1 MNSSYIQS
9 PPEPERGGGV
19 RRSVA
24 DVETPETKRRKIRKG
39 TRSCWECKRR
49 KIRCNFGSAS
59 DAVCIGCHRR
69 GTHCLSQE
77 YPEEASRPAE
87 RGQQIGDRIV
97 RVEALVEQLVRKVG
111 NASPPD
117 SQSSPITTFTSS
129 SKTTPAEREDPI
141 AASHPGLPT
150 PCPSDIE
157 STQFNTFCNASPA
170 DHQSAP
176 PCTSLTP
183 LVAPERGSSV
193 TRATGASLTPK
204 LQKLSRELYAALPS
218 AEVALHICQSVGGF
232 SLYFHQMM
240 TRSRSDFDIEMATP
254 EQSAELPSPNAH
266 PVMIAKFLLNLAE
279 YLQYIPHDQ
288 AVIDKLGESPRAMM
302 KRLADAAIVVTTD
315 EELMGTVESL
325 QCIIL
330 EGAYQAN
337 SGNLRRAWLAF
348 RRAMVVG
355 QLMGIH
361 RKRIANV
368 KKLDPSTQADPQFM
382 WYRIQFAD
390 RFLGL
395 MLGLPAGSLD
405 NTFASEAVMGNE
417 PPMNKLER
425 RMAVIASRI
434 LERNECAPESCNL
447 AETQAIDLEL
457 QKAAK
462 TMPSK
467 WWLPP
472 NLSQMAQNTDQTAI
486 FWETLRLTNQIFYYN
501 LLNQL
506 HLPYMLMFSSEKHTV
521 YSKLACVNASREVL
535 SRFIAFRTWNKVAFC
550 CRSVD
555 FFALMA
561 AMTLVLAHL
570 HANDE
575 PDLNCLAHQRH
586 SDRAMM
592 EQVLESM
599 EMVYKLNM
607 DVLSQKS
614 GDLLRRLLEIEAD
627 AAEGRR
633 YDTRSVMEDM
643 AHDHHTT
650 DGTGGSSTTI
660 RNCTKPGGPCAQ
672 SDESGAL
679 HEHHA
684 SDDEPGVLRMCI
696 PYFGIIRIA
705 REGGISR
712 EPPAAGGLTLPPQPL
727 GLFGVGDRDSIPSS
741 SMVTNTSDN
750 NVDCDAY
757 CPVQLHG
764 VINMSKFSPQQAVP
778 EPQTQSQSHQQNVL
792 HDHAAHHN
800 NDFSSNQ
807 GYGSN
812 LIDDNA
818 AALQQQYPFPGLAA
832 SADDWAFQGVDMAFF
847 DNLMKGLD
855 QNANTSSV
863 QQPVQAD
870 NGALGFGGNSWQ

>member
-1 MNSSYIQS
+1 MESSYIRS
-9 PPEPERGGGV
+9 PSEPELGSGV
-19 RRSVA
+19 RRSAA
-24 DVETPETKRRKIRKG
+24 DLDSPEAKRRKIRKG

-49 KIRCNFGSAS
+49 KIRCNFGSAA
-59 DAVCIGCHRR
+59 DAVCIGCQRR

-111 NASPPD
+111 NGSPQD
-117 SQSSPITTFTSS
+117 SQSSPINTIASS
-129 SKTTPAEREDPI
+129 SKATPAEREDPI
-141 AASHPGLPT
+141 TASHPGLPT
-150 PCPSDIE
+150 PCPSDAE

-170 DHQSAP
+170 DHQPPAP
-176 PCTSLTP
+176 CPSLTP
-183 LVAPERGSSV
+183 LAASERGSSV
-193 TRATGASLTPK
+193 ARATGSSLTPK
-204 LQKLSRELYAALPS
+204 LQRLSRDLYAAVPS
-218 AEVALHICQSVGGF
+218 AEVALYICESVGGF

-240 TRSRSDFDIEMATP
+240 TRSKANFDLEMATP

-266 PVMIAKFLLNLAE
+266 PVMIAKFLLNIAE
-279 YLQYIPHDQ
+279 YLQYLPHDQ
-288 AVIDKLGESPRAMM
+288 AVIDRLGESPRSMM
-302 KRLADAAIVVTTD
+302 SRLAEAAITVTTD
-315 EELMGTVESL
+315 EELMGTIESL
-325 QCIIL
+325 ECIIL

-368 KKLDPSTQADPQFM
+368 KKLDPSSKADPQFM
-382 WYRIQFAD
+382 WYRIQVAD

-405 NTFASEAVMGNE
+405 NSFATEAAMANE

-457 QKAAK
+457 QRAAK

-472 NLSQMAQNTDQTAI
+472 NLSQMAQSPDQAAI
-486 FWETLRLTNQIFYYN
+486 FWEMLRLINQIFYYN

-535 SRFIAFRTWNKVAFC
+535 SRFIAFRTWNRVAFC

-599 EMVYKLNM
+599 EMVHKLNM
-607 DVLSQKS
+607 DVLSEKS

-627 AAEGRR
+627 AADGRR
-633 YDTRSVMEDM
+633 YDTRSVMEDLADGGASAGGG
-643 AHDHHTT
+643 AHGCHG
-650 DGTGGSSTTI
+650 DGG
-660 RNCTKPGGPCAQ
+660 NCGKPGPCER

-679 HEHHA
+679 HEHRA
-684 SDDEPGVLRMCI
+684 SEDDEPGVLRMCI

-712 EPPAAGGLTLPPQPL
+712 EAPTSSHLTSPAQPL
-727 GLFGVGDRDSIPSS
+727 GVLGVGDRDSIPSS
-741 SMVTNTSDN
+741 SMPENANNNNSIQCNTD
-750 NVDCDAY
+750 Y
-757 CPVQLHG
+757 CPLEMQG
-764 VINMSKFSPQQAVP
+764 VINMSKLSNQQQQHVHQHQQT
-778 EPQTQSQSHQQNVL
+778 EPLQQNVL
-792 HDHAAHHN
+792 HDHAHH
-800 NDFSSNQ
+800 DFSPNP
-807 GYGSN
+807 GYTTTN
-812 LIDDNA
+812 LIDEP
-818 AALQQQYPFPGLAA
+818 LQQQYPFPGLAA

-847 DNLMKGLD
+847 DSLMKGLD
-855 QNANTSSV
+855 QNSNANV
-863 QQPVQAD
+863 HPVQAPD
-870 NGALGFGGNSWQ
+870 NGGLGGFAGSSWQ

>member
-1 MNSSYIQS
+1 
-9 PPEPERGGGV
+9 
-19 RRSVA
+19 
-24 DVETPETKRRKIRKG
+24 
-39 TRSCWECKRR
+39 
-49 KIRCNFGSAS
+49 
-59 DAVCIGCHRR
+59 
-69 GTHCLSQE
+69 
-77 YPEEASRPAE
+77 
-87 RGQQIGDRIV
+87 
-97 RVEALVEQLVRKVG
+97 
-111 NASPPD
+111 
-117 SQSSPITTFTSS
+117 
-129 SKTTPAEREDPI
+129 
-141 AASHPGLPT
+141 
-150 PCPSDIE
+150 
-157 STQFNTFCNASPA
+157 
-170 DHQSAP
+170 
-176 PCTSLTP
+176 
-183 LVAPERGSSV
+183 
-193 TRATGASLTPK
+193 
-204 LQKLSRELYAALPS
+204 
-218 AEVALHICQSVGGF
+218 
-232 SLYFHQMM
+232 
-240 TRSRSDFDIEMATP
+240 
-254 EQSAELPSPNAH
+254 
-266 PVMIAKFLLNLAE
+266 MIAKFLLNLAE

-288 AVIDKLGESPRAMM
+288 AVIDRLGETPRSMM
-302 KRLADAAIVVTTD
+302 KRLADAAIAVTTN
-315 EELMGTVESL
+315 EELMGTIESL
-325 QCIIL
+325 ECIIL

-361 RKRIANV
+361 RKRVSNV
-368 KKLDPSTQADPQFM
+368 KKLDPSTKADPQFM
-382 WYRIQFAD
+382 WYRIQVAD

-405 NTFASEAVMGNE
+405 NSFATEAAMANE
-417 PPMNKLER
+417 PPMNRLER

-462 TMPSK
+462 TMPSR

-472 NLSQMAQNTDQTAI
+472 NLSQMAQNPDQEAI
-486 FWETLRLTNQIFYYN
+486 FWEMLRLINQIFYYN

-607 DVLSQKS
+607 DVLSEKS

-627 AAEGRR
+627 AAEGRK
-633 YDTRSVMEDM
+633 YDTQSVMDLASNM
-643 AHDHHTT
+643 DGAAHGSHP
-650 DGTGGSSTTI
+650 DG
-660 RNCTKPGGPCAQ
+660 NCTKPGPCTQ

-679 HEHHA
+679 HEHHL

-712 EPPAAGGLTLPPQPL
+712 EPPTASLAEPAAQLL
-727 GLFGVGDRDSIPSS
+727 GILGVGDRDSVPSS
-741 SMVTNTSDN
+741 SMPNNNNNEAEAIGNPNSDPN
-750 NVDCDAY
+750 Y
-757 CPVQLHG
+757 CPVQMQG
-764 VINMSKFSPQQAVP
+764 VINMSKLSGPQQQAAAAGG
-778 EPQTQSQSHQQNVL
+778 ESSQGQGQQQNVL
-792 HDHAAHHN
+792 HDHAHHEFGAN
-800 NDFSSNQ
+800 T
-807 GYGSN
+807 GYSAG
-812 LIDDNA
+812 LIDDP
-818 AALQQQYPFPGLAA
+818 LQQQYPFPGLAA

-855 QNANTSSV
+855 ANPQNV
-863 QQPVQAD
+863 QPVQAD
-870 NGALGFGGNSWQ
+870 SGGLGFAGGSWQ